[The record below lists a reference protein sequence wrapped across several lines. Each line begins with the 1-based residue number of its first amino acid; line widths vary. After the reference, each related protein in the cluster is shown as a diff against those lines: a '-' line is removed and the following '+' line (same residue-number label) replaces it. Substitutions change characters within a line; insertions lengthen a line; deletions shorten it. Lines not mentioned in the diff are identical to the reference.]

1 MKLIFD
7 DMLNVTVHMKESSLK
22 ILDNL
27 AKKNKTSRNK
37 LILKCVEYALADR
50 EFVQYIKEEIA
61 RE

>member
-1 MKLIFD
+1 
-7 DMLNVTVHMKESSLK
+7 MLNVTVHMKESSLK